1 MAEALDGALPPH
13 LDDLTQFV
21 LREACDRDVKLVTAE
36 SCTGGLLASVLTD
49 VEGCSHAFDR
59 GFVTYTDE
67 AKQAALGVDARLLE
81 TQGAVS
87 EPVARAMAEGA
98 LARSGAHVAAAVTGF
113 AGAGAEGDEPGL
125 VHFAVARRGGETM
138 HEKHRFGDIGRGP
151 CRVACLRV
159 ALSMMQRALEAD
171 TVNAR

>member
-1 MAEALDGALPPH
+1 MTETLTESLPEDVER
-13 LDDLTQFV
+13 LIERV
-21 LREACDRDVKLVTAE
+21 LKIACDGEAMLATAE

-59 GFVTYTDE
+59 GFVVYTDD
-67 AKQAALGVDARLLE
+67 AKRKVLGVDADLLE
-81 TQGAVS
+81 ACGAVS

-98 LARSGAHVAAAVTGF
+98 LARSEAEVAVAVSGF

-125 VHFAVARRGGETM
+125 VHFAVARRGGETA
-138 HEKHRFGDIGRGP
+138 HEEHRFGDIGRGP

-159 ALSMMQRALEAD
+159 SLTMMKRALDAS
-171 TVNAR
+171 R